1 MSIPK
6 ISVNNPV
13 LANMLMI
20 LIIIFGL
27 IAWINL
33 PRELTPEIA
42 LQSAT
47 VTTLYP
53 GASPEEVEK
62 LVSAPIE
69 EAIEEN
75 VNKINLMLS
84 TSSEGRSVI
93 SVDFDEMGDR
103 EFDKEMENLRTAV
116 EGVNDLPEEI
126 LDDPRV
132 MELDVSSGFP
142 MLTIVVGGSISEA
155 QMRDIAE
162 NLKEEILEIKNIASV
177 QIAGLRERE
186 LWIEINPDRLKAYN
200 LPITAITTALQVGNL
215 NLPAGTMEVG
225 NTEFMV
231 RTMGEF
237 PNPEY
242 IGETIISVQ
251 PSGTP
256 LRLLDIATVSD
267 TYEEAR
273 TLSRIDGEPSISL
286 SVQKK
291 KDGNTIS
298 LVAELRE
305 LVKKRQIELPEGAVL
320 TPVNDYSVILKERL
334 GILETNAVFGLILV
348 ILMLF
353 LFIGWRNALFAA
365 LGIPVAFMATFLFMS
380 IAGYTLSGVALF
392 GLILVVG
399 IVVDDAIVVIEN
411 TYRHIEAGESPK
423 VAAIR
428 GAEEVGWP
436 VLAASLTTIGA
447 FGPLMFMSGVSGQFM
462 RIVPIMAIIVLVASL
477 FEVFVIL
484 PAHVSE
490 WGKARTQTG
499 RSRLDNLRT
508 RSQGAFTLG
517 ILFTGFFSWFA
528 MIFDI
533 IRNRYVR
540 VLKITIRRRYVFVGS
555 VLFIGLIACVSA
567 LLVLDKELF
576 PAEDFPQF
584 YVKAEMPP
592 SYGIQETTAII
603 AQLEDAA
610 KKLPEEDVA
619 AIVSNIGLHTPTSG
633 LFEGVTYGSNFGE
646 LIIELVP
653 KDQRTQSTDQIID
666 SLRQQTANISGMEK
680 KPNFVKLEGGPPQG
694 QDVEVKVKGPRF
706 ETLTEIANRL
716 KATLSQIDGVKD
728 IRDDFRVGKS
738 ELRIYLKPE
747 KASLFGMSTLQVA
760 QTVRT
765 AIEGAKAT
773 TYREADEA
781 IDVIVKYNEDRLQ
794 TIEELNDLL
803 IATPI
808 GTIIPL
814 KDVANIVEE
823 KGYSDIRRFEGER
836 AITVYAAV
844 DRTKTTPFNVNQEL
858 ISAFANVESL
868 YPGYRLDFRGVFDE
882 IMESFLELRK
892 LFLFAIV
899 IIYVILGAQFK
910 SFIQPIVVLFAV
922 PFGMIGA
929 MVGLLFS
936 NATLSMVAMF
946 GIVALAGIV
955 VNDSIVLIDF
965 INKYRERGH
974 NRWYAIL
981 KGGSVRL
988 RPIILTSVTTI
999 FGLIP
1004 MALGLGGKSPIWQPM
1019 ANTIIFGLA
1028 FATTM
1033 TLFVMPAL
1041 YAITTDLRGLF
1052 LRRFFLRD
1060 PEDRFR
1066 TVSDD
1071 ELLGDTVPADD

>member
-1 MSIPK
+1 M
-6 ISVNNPV
+6 SVNNPV

-27 IAWINL
+27 YAWITL

-62 LVSAPIE
+62 LISAPIE
-69 EAIEEN
+69 DAIEEN

-84 TSSEGRSVI
+84 TSSEGRSI
-93 SVDFDEMGDR
+93 ITIDFDEMSNR

-126 LDDPRV
+126 LDDPKV
-132 MELDVSSGFP
+132 VELDVASGFP

-155 QMRDIAE
+155 QMRDISE
-162 NLKEEILEIKNIASV
+162 ELKDEILEIKNIASV

-186 LWIEINPDRLKAYN
+186 IWIEVNPDRLKAYN
-200 LPITAITTALQVGNL
+200 LPIAAINRALQVGNI
-215 NLPAGTMEVG
+215 NLPAGTLEIG

-231 RTMGEF
+231 RTIGEF
-237 PNPEY
+237 TNPDY
-242 IGETIISVQ
+242 IGNTIISVQ

-256 LRLLDIATVSD
+256 IRLRDVATVSD

-273 TLSRIDGEPSISL
+273 TLSRIDGESSISL

-291 KDGNTIS
+291 KEGNTIS
-298 LVAELRE
+298 LVAELRD
-305 LVKKRQIELPEGAVL
+305 LVERHKDNLPDGAVL

-365 LGIPVAFMATFLFMS
+365 LGIPVAFMATFWFMS

-411 TYRHIEAGESPK
+411 TYRHIERGESPK

-490 WGKARTQTG
+490 WGKARIQTG
-499 RSRLDNLRT
+499 RSNLESLRT
-508 RSQGAFTLG
+508 RSRNIFSLTIIIA
-517 ILFTGFFSWFA
+517 GFFAWFA
-528 MIFDI
+528 TIFDI
-533 IRNRYVR
+533 IRRRYVR
-540 VLKITIRRRYVFVGS
+540 ILKLTIRRRYVFVSS
-555 VLFIGLIACVSA
+555 VILIGMVTCVGA
-567 LLVLDKELF
+567 FFVLDKELF
-576 PAEDFPQF
+576 PGEDFPQF

-592 SYGIQETTAII
+592 SYGIQETTAVI

-610 KKLPEEDVA
+610 KKLPETEIA
-619 AIVSNIGLHTPTSG
+619 AIVSNIGLHTPTAG
-633 LFEGVTYGSNFGE
+633 LIEGITYGSNFGE

-653 KDQRTQSTDQIID
+653 KQERTRNTDQIIA
-666 SLRQQTANISGMEK
+666 SLRQNTTNISGIEEL
-680 KPNFVKLEGGPPQG
+680 NFVKLQGGPPQG
-694 QDVEVKVKGPRF
+694 QDVEVKVKGTHF
-706 ETLTEIANRL
+706 SQLVEIADRL
-716 KATLSQIDGVKD
+716 KVTLGEIDGVED
-728 IRDDFRVGKS
+728 IRDDFRIGKS

-747 KASLFGMSTLQVA
+747 KAALFGMTTMQVA
-760 QTVRT
+760 QTVRN

-781 IDVIVKYNEDRLQ
+781 IDVVVKYREDRLQ
-794 TIEELNDLL
+794 TIAELKDLL
-803 IATPI
+803 ITTPI
-808 GTIIPL
+808 GAIIPL
-814 KDVANIVEE
+814 KDVAVIAEE
-823 KGYSDIRRFEGER
+823 KGYADIRRFEGER
-836 AITVYAAV
+836 AITVYASV
-844 DRTKTTPFNVNQEL
+844 DRTKTSPFQVNQIL
-858 ISAFANVESL
+858 MSSFADIESL

-882 IMESFLELRK
+882 IRESFSELWK
-892 LFLFAIV
+892 LFIV
-899 IIYVILGAQFK
+899 GVLVIYVILGAQFK
-910 SFIQPIVVLFAV
+910 SFTQPVIILFAV

-965 INKYRERGH
+965 INKYRALGF

-981 KGGSVRL
+981 KGGSIRL
-988 RPIILTSVTTI
+988 RPIILTSLTTI

-1004 MALGLGGKSPIWQPM
+1004 MSLGFGGKSPIWTPM

-1028 FATTM
+1028 FATLM
-1033 TLFVMPAL
+1033 TLFVMPSL
-1041 YAITTDLRGLF
+1041 YAITTDIGNV
-1052 LRRFFLRD
+1052 
-1060 PEDRFR
+1060 FR
-1066 TVSDD
+1066 KKTEEGYDTVSDRD
-1071 ELLGDTVPADD
+1071 MLGAAVPADD